1 MASHEHIP
9 ANDNPHGRPPTGE
22 EIADL
27 LAGAPTANDVLNLL
41 ASLNAADGTSY
52 LDIFNATRNDP

>member
-1 MASHEHIP
+1 MTDIAIHDGE
-9 ANDNPHGRPPTGE
+9 NPDGRPATDE

-27 LAGAPTANDVLNLL
+27 LAGAPTANAVLNLL

-52 LDIFNATRNDP
+52 LDIFNDTRDDN